1 MEIQNDIALDRAYIF
16 RSGIEKTHEMIVR
29 YDKPFHLV
37 KKRAKCRS
45 FINLF
50 WHLFSGFTYYRY
62 SIIDDDSGDEII
74 YEHISKNLPHF
85 DFIYRFGGGYHIGPA
100 FTNPQ
105 YRGRGF
111 HPYIITKVV
120 EDIIKNDPNS
130 HMHIFVNQGNV
141 ASIKGIEKTGFLFAG
156 MVQCSDFQYKLIEG
170 TETIPIINKPRR
182 VWSKLFSL
190 LCKIRKGLK
199 K

>member
-1 MEIQNDIALDRAYIF
+1 MEIQSDIALNRTYIF
-16 RSGIEKTHEMIVR
+16 RNGIEKTHEMIVR

-45 FINLF
+45 FTNLF

-130 HMHIFVNQGNV
+130 YMHIYVDQSNV
-141 ASIKGIEKTGFLFAG
+141 SSIKGIEKAGFHFTGI
-156 MVQCSDFQYKLIEG
+156 MQHCDFQYKLIEG